1 MGESMAKIATKN
13 QTNFWQSRRGN
24 LSMAVLALLAM
35 YIVGSRSINTGSL
48 IEYTLTILLLIF
60 AINRLVHTV
69 RNK

>member
-1 MGESMAKIATKN
+1 MAKIATKD
-13 QTNFWQSRRGN
+13 QTNSWQSRRGN